1 MTPELPPASVGPSVY
16 PLPERRPARGGAVAL
31 LAGVLALGVVALLPR
46 ITRAE
51 EPALAQVGLTEVPE
65 VDVARFPLG
74 DAIPVPIPELPQG
87 RLRIESLAGELVLDV
102 VPFDSQGAPIAEAFE
117 AINHAFR
124 ARNDDQVSI
133 HPRLVELLI
142 TLSNAFEER
151 PITLVSAHRTP
162 GAGTR
167 KTSYHV
173 RGMAA
178 DILIRGVKIRDLR
191 QAAVRL
197 GALGIGVY
205 PSFLHVDVRDARPPY
220 RWSGSSYR
228 PWRRR

>member
-1 MTPELPPASVGPSVY
+1 
-16 PLPERRPARGGAVAL
+16 
-31 LAGVLALGVVALLPR
+31 
-46 ITRAE
+46 
-51 EPALAQVGLTEVPE
+51 
-65 VDVARFPLG
+65 
-74 DAIPVPIPELPQG
+74 
-87 RLRIESLAGELVLDV
+87 
-102 VPFDSQGAPIAEAFE
+102 

-197 GALGIGVY
+197 GALGTGVY
-205 PSFLHVDVRDARPPY
+205 PSFLRADVRDDRPHY
-220 RWSGSSYR
+220 RWWGSSYR